1 MRPPAG
7 RRGRGRPGAGHLP
20 RGSMTGAPK
29 LRSMD
34 LLVALEDGPRGIYSR
49 PLGYLSATGAAD
61 LAIVIRTAV
70 ISPGPD
76 GVSRPN
82 GGGGGAIV
90 LASDPRAEYEEML
103 AKVRSATR

>member
-1 MRPPAG
+1 
-7 RRGRGRPGAGHLP
+7 
-20 RGSMTGAPK
+20 MTGAPK

-34 LLVALEDGPRGIYSR
+34 LLAMLEDGPRGIYSGT
-49 PLGYLSATGAAD
+49 LGYLSATGAAD

-70 ISPGPD
+70 TSPGPD

-90 LASDPRAEYEEML
+90 LASDPRAEEEEML